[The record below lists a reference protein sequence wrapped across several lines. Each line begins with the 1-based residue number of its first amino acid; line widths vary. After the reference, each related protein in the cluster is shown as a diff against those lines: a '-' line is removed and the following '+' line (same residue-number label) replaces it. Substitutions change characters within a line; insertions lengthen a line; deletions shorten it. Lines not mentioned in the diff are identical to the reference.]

1 MSSNVNMPNNNLQK
15 NEKNNKKNTKS
26 NDGLELKEIN
36 DTNNINVTKEDSD
49 DNNINHYNAEWSEQH
64 EKILIEWA
72 DKAVCYRWLHL
83 ESHRNYSFRNR
94 WFTIP
99 VIIMSTLTGTANFAQ
114 ERVPVDIQ
122 PYYQLI
128 VGSVNILAGIITT
141 IQQFLK
147 ITEFNESHRVSSISW
162 DKFYRN
168 IKLELAKSRLERIP
182 PYQML
187 KISKEEFDRLMETSP
202 SIDKKIIIK
211 FNNTFS
217 GGPIKKNQ
225 ELNEKQINFIEL
237 NKPAICDIIEST
249 KKFVYKE
256 TERDIAKKNT
266 KKIVNF
272 VKENSEFRRKSIEVE
287 NFITTF
293 SNKFNREPSV
303 EEIQDNL
310 NSKVDDKVINLVVN
324 KN

>member
-1 MSSNVNMPNNNLQK
+1 MKKM
-15 NEKNNKKNTKS
+15 EKMKKKYKS
-26 NDGLELKEIN
+26 NDSLELKELN
-36 DTNNINVTKEDSD
+36 DTNNINLNKGDED
-49 DNNINHYNAEWSEQH
+49 NTINHYNAEWSEQY

-72 DKAVCYRWLHL
+72 DKAICYRWLHL

-202 SIDKKIIIK
+202 SINAKIIEK
-211 FNNTFS
+211 FYQTFS
-217 GGPIKKNQ
+217 GGKIKAGQNPTT
-225 ELNEKQINFIEL
+225 KQIAFDEIF
-237 NKPAICDIIEST
+237 KPEICNVLQST
-249 KKFVYKE
+249 KHSVYKE
-256 TERDIAKKNT
+256 TAEEIAKNKTKNL
-266 KKIVNF
+266 VNY
-272 VKENSEFRRKSIEVE
+272 VKENNEFRRKSVIVDSFINDFSVE
-287 NFITTF
+287 Y
-293 SNKFNREPSV
+293 NREPTFD
-303 EEIQDNL
+303 EIYDNL
-310 NSKVDDKVINLVVN
+310 QDKVSDNIINN
-324 KN
+324 AIKNNNNTNNV